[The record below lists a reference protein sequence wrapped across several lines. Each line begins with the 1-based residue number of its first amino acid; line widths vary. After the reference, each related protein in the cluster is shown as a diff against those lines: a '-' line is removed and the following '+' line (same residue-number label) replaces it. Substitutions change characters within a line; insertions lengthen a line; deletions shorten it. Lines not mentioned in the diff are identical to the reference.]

1 MGPTLRLV
9 LLPVVALLAV
19 ACVTHSEAVTDRP
32 WGLVAIGG
40 RPPVANA
47 RLEFGADGRMT
58 VQPGCNS
65 GGGPYSFDGN
75 HIRIAELAI
84 TAMLCADEA
93 ANAQEAAILAV
104 LRGNPTFTVDPAT
117 GELQL
122 EGNGT
127 TLVFVTP

>member
-1 MGPTLRLV
+1 MRLPLRLIS
-9 LLPVVALLAV
+9 LSIAASLA
-19 ACVTHSEAVTDRP
+19 ACGMGSEAIPGRP
-32 WGLVAIGG
+32 WKLVSIDG
-40 RPPVANA
+40 RAPVAEA
-47 RLEFGADGRMT
+47 RLEFGDDGRLT

-65 GGGPYSFDGN
+65 GGGPYSFDSN
-75 HIRIAELAI
+75 HIRIGELPI
-84 TAMLCADEA
+84 TAMLCTDEA

-104 LRGNPTFTVDPAT
+104 LRGKPTFAVEAGT